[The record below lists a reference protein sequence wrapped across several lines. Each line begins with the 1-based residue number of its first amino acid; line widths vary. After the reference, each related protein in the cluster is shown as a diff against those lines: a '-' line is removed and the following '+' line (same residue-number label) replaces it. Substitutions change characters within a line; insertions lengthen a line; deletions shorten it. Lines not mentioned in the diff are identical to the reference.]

1 MSVEWYAKG
10 AVLHQ
15 PTIFGINPSTG
26 NAMIGGEAGAEAVAP
41 IATLQGYVQE
51 AVRAENAGVMELLS
65 EILAAILDY
74 FPQLV
79 AMSGHDIKINGNA
92 CEADRLRHEPRTG
105 QPAKQSKER
114 CDIK

>member
-1 MSVEWYAKG
+1 
-10 AVLHQ
+10 
-15 PTIFGINPSTG
+15 
-26 NAMIGGEAGAEAVAP
+26 MIGGEAGAEAVAP

-79 AMSGHDIKINGNA
+79 LHPVTTSRSTA
-92 CEADRLRHEPRTG
+92 ERLR
-105 QPAKQSKER
+105 S
-114 CDIK
+114 

>member
-79 AMSGHDIKINGNA
+79 AMSGHDIKING
-92 CEADRLRHEPRTG
+92 RTL
-105 QPAKQSKER
+105 AKLIASDMSRELGSLQSKAR
-114 CDIK
+114 RGVT